1 MANIATLWTI
11 EVGHSYTPFI
21 IEKRTE
27 CPILCSMI
35 YLQKW
40 RPINSPR
47 MCLFPSPHTWE
58 ILWIYIILRFVLVIG
73 LWAWSDFPV
82 LQIVKILNLYT
93 PVDEFEERVP
103 ISFIRKI
110 QERLKSRP
118 DADNMLL
125 MDAKYTFPITFP
137 YNPSSVALETIEVP
151 ETLHIGFV
159 TRV

>member
-1 MANIATLWTI
+1 MID
-11 EVGHSYTPFI
+11 GHF
-21 IEKRTE
+21 
-27 CPILCSMI
+27 
-35 YLQKW
+35 
-40 RPINSPR
+40 
-47 MCLFPSPHTWE
+47 H
-58 ILWIYIILRFVLVIG
+58 
-73 LWAWSDFPV
+73 V

-103 ISFIRKI
+103 IPFIRKI

-118 DADNMLL
+118 DTDNILL

-151 ETLHIGFV
+151 EAIHLGFV